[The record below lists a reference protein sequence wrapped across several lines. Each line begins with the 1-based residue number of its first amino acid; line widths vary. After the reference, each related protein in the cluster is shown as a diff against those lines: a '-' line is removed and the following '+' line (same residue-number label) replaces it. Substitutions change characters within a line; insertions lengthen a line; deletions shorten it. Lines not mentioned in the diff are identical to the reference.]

1 MSESVYHTNKIN
13 DILIKKMFIK
23 GRTFAFQ
30 RFPSNVA
37 PLINELKQRAI
48 AGCLIVCVDKQ
59 QNL

>member
-1 MSESVYHTNKIN
+1 
-13 DILIKKMFIK
+13 MFIK